1 MVHTER
7 QTGRLAF
14 VLIDGI
20 GDVVVPSLGGKTP
33 LQVAHTPVLDA
44 IAGRHAAIA
53 CTLHLPSHV
62 VMERDASACLMSHSC
77 MQARV

>member
-1 MVHTER
+1 MHTEK

-20 GDVVVPSLGGKTP
+20 GDVVVPNLGGKTP
-33 LQVAHTPVLDA
+33 LQAAHVPVLDA

-53 CTLHLPSHV
+53 CMLH
-62 VMERDASACLMSHSC
+62 
-77 MQARV
+77 

>member
-20 GDVVVPSLGGKTP
+20 GDVVVPILGGKTP
-33 LQVAHTPVLDA
+33 LQAAHIPVLDA
-44 IAGRHAAIA
+44 IAGRHAAIT
-53 CTLHLPSHV
+53 CTLH
-62 VMERDASACLMSHSC
+62 
-77 MQARV
+77 